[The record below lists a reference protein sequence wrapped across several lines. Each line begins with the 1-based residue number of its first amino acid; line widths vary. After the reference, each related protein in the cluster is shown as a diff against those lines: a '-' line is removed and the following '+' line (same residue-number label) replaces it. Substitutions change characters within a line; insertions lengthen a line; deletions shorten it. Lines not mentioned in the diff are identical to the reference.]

1 MKVVVVTG
9 FTPTPENRGGISAL
23 IYSLLR
29 FRPRDIEVKIFSL
42 NLNKIDVEEIR
53 LISERLQAEI
63 DLIEPKKTFWHFIGS
78 KWSARLQKIS
88 WKALSARDVVTNNFL
103 KVLSAEVCDYI
114 VLYPFYVST
123 ISDLLPNQKFV
134 ILGPDSEVLNRARR
148 LMEPF
153 RMSSKK
159 MMIDDFIYL
168 QKHIA
173 TEKLWG
179 KSNISANFVGWAD
192 YKCYRDVT
200 GNRNGHF
207 MLHPYVKYKEKLI
220 DFMRPKLK
228 VIIPGNYDM
237 YYHSDVDKMIP
248 SLLANKDFLLQHFE
262 FTFLGKR
269 WSPIDE
275 QLKKDGFKCKFKR
288 WVEDYAEELVQ
299 HDIQITPISLGTG
312 TKGKVLDAAVNG
324 LLVIGSDYALENVCV
339 RHLDSCVLYKDASE
353 IGRLLE
359 HVALNRER
367 YQKIAEKGRTQ
378 VLRYHDPV
386 TISERFFRLNYNL
399 LCK

>member
-1 MKVVVVTG
+1 MKVVVVTAL
-9 FTPTPENRGGISAL
+9 TPTPENRGGISAL

-29 FRPRDIEVKIFSL
+29 FRPRDIEVKIYTL
-42 NLNKIDVEEIR
+42 NLNKIGSEEIV
-53 LISERLQAEI
+53 LISKQLQAEI
-63 DLIEPKKTFWHFIGS
+63 NLIEPKNTLWHFIGN
-78 KWSARLQKIS
+78 KWLARLQKLS
-88 WKALSARDVVTNNFL
+88 WKAISARDVVTNNFL

-275 QLKKDGFKCKFKR
+275 QLKKAGFDSIFKS
-288 WVEDYAEELVQ
+288 WVDDYAEELVQ

-353 IGRLLE
+353 IGSLLK

-367 YQKIAEKGRTQ
+367 YQNIAEKGRAQ
-378 VLRYHDPV
+378 VLRYHNPV